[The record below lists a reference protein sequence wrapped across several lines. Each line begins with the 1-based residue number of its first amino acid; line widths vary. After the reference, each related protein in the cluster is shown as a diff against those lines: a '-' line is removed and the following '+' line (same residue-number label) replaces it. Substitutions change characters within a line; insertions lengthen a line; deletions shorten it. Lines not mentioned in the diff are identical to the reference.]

1 MAIGDTGDATDYF
14 GKVHLSQQHPE
25 FTVRNINSLLNH
37 TNPIPY
43 NLYSLIRGR
52 DIFDRVES
60 YKTFLD
66 DVRLWVYFIFGKSN

>member
-1 MAIGDTGDATDYF
+1 MSVDDALDSKDYF
-14 GKVHLSQQHPE
+14 SKVHLTQEHPE

-37 TNPIPY
+37 MNPIPR

-66 DVRLWVYFIFGKSN
+66 DVRL